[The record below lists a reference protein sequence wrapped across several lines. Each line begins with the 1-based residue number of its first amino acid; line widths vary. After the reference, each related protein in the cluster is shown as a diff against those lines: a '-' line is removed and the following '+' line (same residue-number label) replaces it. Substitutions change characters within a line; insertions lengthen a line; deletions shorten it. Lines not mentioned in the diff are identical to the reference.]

1 MKKKFLSWRL
11 KIRNNI
17 TIVLRKHRYYAMK
30 LRNPLLILFY
40 LVDVPIFKKSCW
52 RRIERVWQKLPNFEK
67 YKWLSEE
74 KFWISGKLK
83 KFKLYDEFCAIRLLL
98 FSSFCL
104 IGAFHNW
111 YLCISYITIPFLISL
126 ILSFVYIIL
135 YASSRFILSCTSK
148 LLIG

>member
-52 RRIERVWQKLPNFEK
+52 RISERVWQKLPNFEK

-83 KFKLYDEFCAIRLLL
+83 KF
-98 FSSFCL
+98 
-104 IGAFHNW
+104 
-111 YLCISYITIPFLISL
+111 
-126 ILSFVYIIL
+126 
-135 YASSRFILSCTSK
+135 
-148 LLIG
+148 